1 MPNLNLDLLEP
12 NDNTITIEGE
22 TLHVHRVP
30 LYVVI
35 KASEVLGKYA
45 GISEKKADT
54 VSQDEINKDFLFLV
68 KCLGMVLKASGNP
81 KDEDWMLERFDL
93 MSIAHAMN
101 LVLYVDTQ
109 KKRPTRIK
117 ESESTGDE

>member
-1 MPNLNLDLLEP
+1 MPNLNLDLLDP

-35 KASEVLGKYA
+35 KASEVLEKYS
-45 GISEKKADT
+45 GISEERAEAI
-54 VSQDEINKDFLFLV
+54 SQAEINKDFQFLA

-81 KDEDWMLERFDL
+81 KDEDWIIERFDL
-93 MSIAHAMN
+93 IAIAHAMN

-109 KKRPTRIK
+109 KKRPTRTK
-117 ESESTGDE
+117 ESESTGEE